1 MSKRIFFLADGG
13 SPHTIKW
20 AKSLAQHGYE
30 IFIFGLASFNPDLY
44 RDEPRIKTWSFG
56 ADTPVTRSGNGSFQK
71 IRYLSSISKLRKL
84 ITQFRPDILHVH
96 FVSSY
101 GLLGSLSGFP
111 LIYMSV
117 WGADVYDF
125 PEKSFIHRLI
135 LKFNLKKAKSLFST
149 SNVMAKQAGKYTEKK
164 INVIPFGIDLKKFGP
179 GKSQLKIWDGENI
192 ILGTVK
198 TLENKYGI
206 NDLITAFALLKKR
219 LPDLP
224 LKLLIV
230 GKGTKEAELKA
241 LAEKLNVIQEI
252 HFTGWIPV
260 ENVPEYH
267 KLLDIAVFPS
277 ILDSES
283 FGVAAVEASAS
294 EKPVIVSRVGGLI
307 EVVDENVTGL
317 VVPAK
322 NPEALSHAM
331 EKLVKDPELRKRLGK
346 AGRERVEK
354 LYNWDQN
361 LSDML
366 SFYEKD

>member
-20 AKSLAQHGYE
+20 AKSLAHSGYE
-30 IFIFGLASFNPDLY
+30 IFIFGLASFSPDLY

-56 ADTPVTRSGNGSFQK
+56 ADTPVTKSGNGSFQK
-71 IRYLSSISKLRKL
+71 IRYLSSLSKLKQL
-84 ITQFRPDILHVH
+84 IAEFKPDILHVH

-111 LIYMSV
+111 KIFMSV

-125 PEKSFIHRLI
+125 PEKSFLHRLV
-135 LKFNLKKAKSLFST
+135 LRFNLKKAQSLFST
-149 SNVMAKQAGKYTEKK
+149 SNVMAKQASKYTQKE
-164 INVIPFGIDLKKFGP
+164 INVIPFGIELSKFRP
-179 GKSQLKIWDGENI
+179 GKSELIIWEGNNL

-198 TLENKYGI
+198 SLEDKYGI
-206 NDLITAFALLKKR
+206 DDLIKAFAILKKR
-219 LPDLP
+219 LPDQS

-230 GKGTKEAELKA
+230 GKGTKELELKA
-241 LAEKLNVIQEI
+241 LAEKMKVSQDI

-260 ENVPEYH
+260 EKVPEYH
-267 KLLDIAVFPS
+267 KLLDISVFPS

-283 FGVAAVEASAS
+283 FGVAVVEASAS

-307 EVVDENVTGL
+307 EVVNENVTGL
-317 VVPAK
+317 VVPPK
-322 NPEALSHAM
+322 NPEALAVAM
-331 EKLVKDPELRKRLGK
+331 EKLVLDPTLREKFGK

-361 LSDML
+361 LSDMV
-366 SFYEKD
+366 SFYEKN